1 MSFSLNIPPDCAVK
15 ADENFIRETYKK
27 LIEHFQNEINS
38 ANLNTIEEFQYTYE
52 KLKTELLCFNSYN
65 RYMFYLFTKCNLMDS
80 NLDDYYEQLWEQ
92 FTLPNTIYENIT
104 QCVYDYYFNETPF
117 NEKYLSIIVKHSIRL
132 RSKVDEISKEYI
144 NDEKDN
150 YSSIFEFVDVY
161 NTLHDR
167 IEELYD
173 LLLIDM
179 DTILCYLNQIYF
191 KEKLGFIKDN
201 VMELVA
207 RDDIHYL
214 KSFMLII
221 ERHQTIN
228 KLFVDTYLEYHIN
241 VLNKLTDI
249 KEYNKFYYKHKKR
262 YSSIFNNHE
271 ELIFPFEKNFQYKY
285 NELPKIE
292 QALVSL
298 LFNDYHPDL
307 YQLIC
312 FIEKKEILN
321 ILFNRTLLRKIIYEQ
336 YLDIVYLSS
345 ILSTFSFYNES
356 GFRSHRYITDHAV
369 SQELLREATDIEVV
383 PDIFNIYIGTKGLVP
398 FKASNEI
405 ENKIDKEKY
414 KFIPKEFKKYF
425 NQFSEYYTGIKYDKR
440 TFALATEVCNVHIAH
455 LSYTIICNLYTAY
468 ILLELNEMDTI
479 SYIEPLDIEFRKLTK
494 LKLLRK
500 KEGLYKLNP
509 KFTYSK
515 KLIDMTKMRIQT

>member
-15 ADENFIRETYKK
+15 ADETFIRETYKK
-27 LIEHFQNEINS
+27 LVDHFQNELNS
-38 ANLNTIEEFQYTYE
+38 SNLNTIGDFQYTYE
-52 KLKTELLCFNSYN
+52 KLKTELLYFNSYN
-65 RYMFYLFTKCNLMDS
+65 RYIFYLFTKFNLMDS
-80 NLDDYYEQLWEQ
+80 NLDDYYEQLWDQ
-92 FTLPNTIYENIT
+92 FTLPDTIYENIA

-144 NDEKDN
+144 NDEKEN

-161 NTLHDR
+161 NSLHDR

-221 ERHQTIN
+221 ESHQTIN

-241 VLNKLTDI
+241 ELNKLTDI

-285 NELPKIE
+285 NKLPKIE

-312 FIEKKEILN
+312 FIENKEILN
-321 ILFNRTLLRKIIYEQ
+321 ILFNKTLLRQIIYEQ

-369 SQELLREATDIEVV
+369 SQELLREATDIELV
-383 PDIFNIYIGTKGLVP
+383 PDTFNIYIGTKGLVP
-398 FKASNEI
+398 FKASNEYTPTK
-405 ENKIDKEKY
+405 N

-425 NQFSEYYTGIKYDKR
+425 NQFSEYYTGMKYSKR
-440 TFALATEVCNVHIAH
+440 TLELADGVCNVHIEY

-468 ILLELNEMDTI
+468 ILLELNETDTI
-479 SYIEPLDIEFRKLTK
+479 NYIESLDIEFRKLTK

-500 KEGLYKLNP
+500 KEDIYRLNP
-509 KFTYSK
+509 KFRFPK
-515 KLIDMTKMRIQT
+515 KIIDTTKIRIKT